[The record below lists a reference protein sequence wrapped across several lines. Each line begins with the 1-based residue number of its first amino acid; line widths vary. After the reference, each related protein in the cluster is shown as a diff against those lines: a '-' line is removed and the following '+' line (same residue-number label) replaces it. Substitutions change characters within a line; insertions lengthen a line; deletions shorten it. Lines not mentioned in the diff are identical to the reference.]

1 MHICAI
7 NPNIFTIF
15 LKSASRIQKIFVPL
29 HRKMSEEN
37 QKFETGTPAIVA
49 DDAEGIPRWYVAYV
63 GTRAEKAVRDRLISL
78 GYEAYAA
85 TQWEIRVWR
94 NGRKKKIERPV
105 ITQYV
110 FIRLTERQR
119 AVVVAMPEIHYFL
132 VNKAGAT
139 NEYGRHL
146 PAVIPDAQ
154 MQMLQR
160 MLGQS
165 ESAVRF
171 ATSGFAVGDT
181 VRVLG
186 WGDNLQGHVVRIP
199 GDHARYVG
207 IRIDQLG
214 CAYMEI
220 SPDLLLKTKSTNTDK
235 SVFGD

>member
-1 MHICAI
+1 
-7 NPNIFTIF
+7 
-15 LKSASRIQKIFVPL
+15 
-29 HRKMSEEN
+29 MSEEN

-154 MQMLQR
+154 MRMLQR

-165 ESAVRF
+165 DSAVRF
-171 ATSGFAVGDT
+171 ATSGFAIGDT

-186 WGDNLQGHVVRIP
+186 WGDNLEGHVVRIP
-199 GDHARYVG
+199 GDHAKYVG

-220 SPDLLLKTKSTNTDK
+220 SPDFLLKTK
-235 SVFGD
+235 

>member
-1 MHICAI
+1 
-7 NPNIFTIF
+7 
-15 LKSASRIQKIFVPL
+15 
-29 HRKMSEEN
+29 MSEKD
-37 QKFETGTPAIVA
+37 QKFEIETSAIVA
-49 DDAEGIPRWYVAYV
+49 DDAVGLPRWYVAYV

-85 TQWEIRVWR
+85 TQWEIHVWR
-94 NGRKKKIERPV
+94 NGRKKKVERPV

-110 FIRLTERQR
+110 FIRLTEQQR
-119 AVVVAMPEIHYFL
+119 TEILTMPEIHYFL
-132 VNKAGAT
+132 VNRAGAT
-139 NEYGRHL
+139 NAYGRHL

-154 MQMLQR
+154 MRMLQR

-171 ATSGFAVGDT
+171 ATSGFSIGDT

-186 WGDNLQGHVVRIP
+186 WGDNLKGQVVCIP
-199 GDHARYVG
+199 GDHARYIG

-220 SPDLLLKTKSTNTDK
+220 SPDLLLKT
-235 SVFGD
+235 

>member
-29 HRKMSEEN
+29 RRKMSEEN

-165 ESAVRF
+165 DSAVRF
-171 ATSGFAVGDT
+171 ATSGFAIGDT

-186 WGDNLQGHVVRIP
+186 WGDNLEGHVVRIP
-199 GDHARYVG
+199 GDHAKYVG

-220 SPDLLLKTKSTNTDK
+220 SPDLLLKTK
-235 SVFGD
+235 

>member
-1 MHICAI
+1 
-7 NPNIFTIF
+7 
-15 LKSASRIQKIFVPL
+15 
-29 HRKMSEEN
+29 MSEKD
-37 QKFETGTPAIVA
+37 QKFEIETSAIVA
-49 DDAEGIPRWYVAYV
+49 DDAVGIPRWYVAYV

-85 TQWEIRVWR
+85 TQWEIHVWR
-94 NGRKKKIERPV
+94 NGRKKKVERPV

-110 FIRLTERQR
+110 FIRLTEQQR
-119 AVVVAMPEIHYFL
+119 TEILVMPEIHYFL
-132 VNKAGAT
+132 VNRAGAT
-139 NEYGRHL
+139 NAYGRHL

-154 MQMLQR
+154 MRMLQR

-171 ATSGFAVGDT
+171 ATSGFSIGDT

-186 WGDNLQGHVVRIP
+186 WGDNLKGQVVCIP
-199 GDHARYVG
+199 GDHARYIG

-220 SPDLLLKTKSTNTDK
+220 SPDLLLKT
-235 SVFGD
+235 

>member
-1 MHICAI
+1 MQLCAT
-7 NPNIFTIF
+7 NLHNFTIF
-15 LKSASRIQKIFVPL
+15 LNFDVRIQKIFVTL
-29 HRKMSEEN
+29 RRKMSDTE
-37 QKFETGTPAIVA
+37 QKFGMQTPAPVA
-49 DDAEGIPRWYVAYV
+49 DDAGGVPRWYVAYV

-85 TQWEIRVWR
+85 TQWEIHVWR
-94 NGRKKKIERPV
+94 SGRKKKIERPV

-119 AVVVAMPEIHYFL
+119 AVVVTMPEIHYFL

-139 NEYGRHL
+139 NQYGRHL
-146 PAVIPDAQ
+146 PAVIPDSQ
-154 MQMLQR
+154 MQMLKR

-181 VRVLG
+181 VQVLG
-186 WGDNLQGHVVRIP
+186 WGDNLIGHIVRIP
-199 GDHARYVG
+199 GDHARYIG
-207 IRIDQLG
+207 LRIDQLG

-220 SPDLLLKTKSTNTDK
+220 SPDLLLKTK
-235 SVFGD
+235 

>member
-29 HRKMSEEN
+29 RRKMSEEN

-154 MQMLQR
+154 MRMLQR

-186 WGDNLQGHVVRIP
+186 WGDNLEGHVVRIP
-199 GDHARYVG
+199 GDHAKYVG

-220 SPDLLLKTKSTNTDK
+220 SPDLLLKTK
-235 SVFGD
+235 

>member
-15 LKSASRIQKIFVPL
+15 LKSSSLIQKIFVPL
-29 HRKMSEEN
+29 RHKMSEKDKELEM
-37 QKFETGTPAIVA
+37 QTPAIVA
-49 DDAEGIPRWYVAYV
+49 DGAVGFPRWYVAYV
-63 GTRAEKAVRDRLISL
+63 GTRAEKAVRNRLISL

-85 TQWEIRVWR
+85 TQWEIHVWQ
-94 NGRKKKIERPV
+94 NGRKKKVERPV

-119 AVVVAMPEIHYFL
+119 AVVMTMPEIHYFL
-132 VNKAGAT
+132 VNKAGAV

-146 PAVIPDAQ
+146 PAVIPDSQ

-171 ATSGFAVGDT
+171 ATSGFAIGDT
-181 VRVLG
+181 VRILG
-186 WGDNLQGHVVRIP
+186 WGDNLQGHVIRIP
-199 GDHARYVG
+199 GDRSRYIG
-207 IRIDQLG
+207 IRLDQLG

-220 SPDLLLKTKSTNTDK
+220 SPDLLLKTR
-235 SVFGD
+235 

>member
-29 HRKMSEEN
+29 RRKMSEEN

-119 AVVVAMPEIHYFL
+119 AVVVTMPEIHYFL

-154 MQMLQR
+154 MWMLQR

-165 ESAVRF
+165 DSAVRF
-171 ATSGFAVGDT
+171 ATSGFAIGDT

-186 WGDNLQGHVVRIP
+186 WGDNLEGHVVRIP
-199 GDHARYVG
+199 GDHAKYVG

-220 SPDLLLKTKSTNTDK
+220 SPDLLLKTK
-235 SVFGD
+235 

>member
-29 HRKMSEEN
+29 RRKMSEEN

-49 DDAEGIPRWYVAYV
+49 DDAEGLPRWYVAYV

-154 MQMLQR
+154 MRMLQR

-171 ATSGFAVGDT
+171 ATSGFAIGDT

-186 WGDNLQGHVVRIP
+186 WGDNLEGHVVRIP
-199 GDHARYVG
+199 GDHAKYVG

-220 SPDLLLKTKSTNTDK
+220 SPDLLLKTKNT
-235 SVFGD
+235 

>member
-1 MHICAI
+1 
-7 NPNIFTIF
+7 
-15 LKSASRIQKIFVPL
+15 
-29 HRKMSEEN
+29 MSEKD
-37 QKFETGTPAIVA
+37 QKFEMQTSAIVA
-49 DDAEGIPRWYVAYV
+49 DDAVGIPRWYVAYV

-85 TQWEIRVWR
+85 TQWEIHVWR
-94 NGRKKKIERPV
+94 NGRKKKVERPV

-110 FIRLTERQR
+110 FIRLTEQQR
-119 AVVVAMPEIHYFL
+119 TEILTMPEIHYFL
-132 VNKAGAT
+132 VNRAGAT
-139 NEYGRHL
+139 NAYGRHL

-154 MQMLQR
+154 MRMLQR

-171 ATSGFAVGDT
+171 ATSGFSIGDT

-186 WGDNLQGHVVRIP
+186 WGDNLKGQVVCIP
-199 GDHARYVG
+199 GDHARYIG

-220 SPDLLLKTKSTNTDK
+220 SPDLLLNTK
-235 SVFGD
+235 

>member
-186 WGDNLQGHVVRIP
+186 WGDNLEGHVVRIP
-199 GDHARYVG
+199 GDHAKYVG

-220 SPDLLLKTKSTNTDK
+220 SPDLLLKTK
-235 SVFGD
+235 

>member
-1 MHICAI
+1 MFDILEILVGAYLQLVCS
-7 NPNIFTIF
+7 IFI
-15 LKSASRIQKIFVPL
+15 
-29 HRKMSEEN
+29 
-37 QKFETGTPAIVA
+37 A
-49 DDAEGIPRWYVAYV
+49 DDTEGLPRWYVAYV
-63 GTRAEKAVRDRLISL
+63 GTRAEKAVRDRLIAL

-85 TQWEIRVWR
+85 TQWEIHVWQ

-119 AVVVAMPEIHYFL
+119 AEVVTMPEIHYFL

-139 NEYGRHL
+139 NQYGRHPL
-146 PAVIPDAQ
+146 AVIPDAQ
-154 MQMLQR
+154 MRMLQR

-165 ESAVRF
+165 ESTVRF
-171 ATSGFAVGDT
+171 TTSGFAIGDT

-199 GDHARYVG
+199 GDRSRYVG
-207 IRIDQLG
+207 IRLEQLG

-220 SPDLLLKTKSTNTDK
+220 SPELLLKI
-235 SVFGD
+235 

>member
-15 LKSASRIQKIFVPL
+15 LKSSSLIQKIFVPL
-29 HRKMSEEN
+29 HHKMSEKDKKLEM
-37 QKFETGTPAIVA
+37 QTPAPVA
-49 DDAEGIPRWYVAYV
+49 DEAGGVPRWYVAYV

-85 TQWEIRVWR
+85 TQWEIHVWR
-94 NGRKKKIERPV
+94 SGRKKKIERPV

-119 AVVVAMPEIHYFL
+119 AVVVTMPEIHYFL

-139 NEYGRHL
+139 NQYGRHL
-146 PAVIPDAQ
+146 PAVIPDSQ
-154 MQMLQR
+154 MQMLKR

-181 VRVLG
+181 VQVLG
-186 WGDNLQGHVVRIP
+186 WGDNLIGHIVRIP
-199 GDHARYVG
+199 GDHARYIG
-207 IRIDQLG
+207 LRIDQLG

-220 SPDLLLKTKSTNTDK
+220 SPDLLLKTK
-235 SVFGD
+235 

>member
-29 HRKMSEEN
+29 RRKMSEEN

-186 WGDNLQGHVVRIP
+186 WGDNLEGHVVRIP

-220 SPDLLLKTKSTNTDK
+220 SPDLLLKTK
-235 SVFGD
+235 

>member
-29 HRKMSEEN
+29 RRKMSEEN

-165 ESAVRF
+165 NSAVRF

-186 WGDNLQGHVVRIP
+186 WGDNLEGHVVRIP
-199 GDHARYVG
+199 GDHAKYVG

-220 SPDLLLKTKSTNTDK
+220 SPDLLLKTK
-235 SVFGD
+235 

>member
-1 MHICAI
+1 
-7 NPNIFTIF
+7 
-15 LKSASRIQKIFVPL
+15 
-29 HRKMSEEN
+29 MSEKD
-37 QKFETGTPAIVA
+37 QKFEIETSAIVA
-49 DDAEGIPRWYVAYV
+49 DDAVGIPRWYVAYV
-63 GTRAEKAVRDRLISL
+63 GTRAEKAVRDRLVSL

-85 TQWEIRVWR
+85 TQWEIHVWR
-94 NGRKKKIERPV
+94 NGRKKKVERPV

-110 FIRLTERQR
+110 FIRLTEQQR
-119 AVVVAMPEIHYFL
+119 TEILTMPEIHYFL
-132 VNKAGAT
+132 VNRAGAT
-139 NEYGRHL
+139 NAYGRHL

-154 MQMLQR
+154 MRMLQR

-171 ATSGFAVGDT
+171 ATSGFSIGDT

-186 WGDNLQGHVVRIP
+186 WGDNLKGQVVCIP
-199 GDHARYVG
+199 GDHARYIG

>member
-1 MHICAI
+1 
-7 NPNIFTIF
+7 
-15 LKSASRIQKIFVPL
+15 
-29 HRKMSEEN
+29 MSEKD
-37 QKFETGTPAIVA
+37 QKFEIETSAIVA
-49 DDAEGIPRWYVAYV
+49 DDAVGIPRWYVAYV

-85 TQWEIRVWR
+85 TQWEIHVWR
-94 NGRKKKIERPV
+94 NGRKKKVERPV

-110 FIRLTERQR
+110 FIRLTEQQR
-119 AVVVAMPEIHYFL
+119 TEILTMPEIHYFL
-132 VNKAGAT
+132 VNRAGAT
-139 NEYGRHL
+139 NAYGRHL

-154 MQMLQR
+154 MRMLQR

-171 ATSGFAVGDT
+171 ATSGFSIGDT

-186 WGDNLQGHVVRIP
+186 WGDNLKGQVVCIP
-199 GDHARYVG
+199 GDHARYIG

-220 SPDLLLKTKSTNTDK
+220 SPDLLLKT
-235 SVFGD
+235 

>member
-15 LKSASRIQKIFVPL
+15 LKSSSLIQKIFVPL
-29 HRKMSEEN
+29 RHKMSEKDKKLEM
-37 QKFETGTPAIVA
+37 QTPAIVA
-49 DDAEGIPRWYVAYV
+49 DGAVGFPRWYVAYV
-63 GTRAEKAVRDRLISL
+63 GTRAEKAVRNRLISL

-85 TQWEIRVWR
+85 TQWEIHVWQ
-94 NGRKKKIERPV
+94 NGRKKKVERPV

-119 AVVVAMPEIHYFL
+119 AVVMTMPEIHYFL
-132 VNKAGAT
+132 VNKAGAV

-146 PAVIPDAQ
+146 PAVIPDSQ

-171 ATSGFAVGDT
+171 ATSGFAIGDT
-181 VRVLG
+181 VRILG
-186 WGDNLQGHVVRIP
+186 WGDNLQGHVIRIP
-199 GDHARYVG
+199 GDRSRYIG
-207 IRIDQLG
+207 IRLDQLG

-220 SPDLLLKTKSTNTDK
+220 SPDLLLKTR
-235 SVFGD
+235 

>member
-1 MHICAI
+1 MQLCAR
-7 NPNIFTIF
+7 NPHNFTIF
-15 LKSASRIQKIFVPL
+15 FNFDVRIQKIFVTL
-29 HRKMSEEN
+29 RRKMSDTE
-37 QKFETGTPAIVA
+37 QKFGMQMPAHVA
-49 DDAEGIPRWYVAYV
+49 DDAGGVPRWYVAYV

-85 TQWEIRVWR
+85 TQWEIHVWR
-94 NGRKKKIERPV
+94 SGRKKKIERPV

-119 AVVVAMPEIHYFL
+119 AVVVTMPEIHYFL

-139 NEYGRHL
+139 NQYGRHL
-146 PAVIPDAQ
+146 PAVIPDSQ
-154 MQMLQR
+154 MQMLKR

-181 VRVLG
+181 VQVLG
-186 WGDNLQGHVVRIP
+186 WGDNLIGHIVRIP
-199 GDHARYVG
+199 GDHARYIG
-207 IRIDQLG
+207 LRIDQLG

-220 SPDLLLKTKSTNTDK
+220 SPDLLLKTK
-235 SVFGD
+235 

>member
-15 LKSASRIQKIFVPL
+15 LKSSSLIQKIFVPL
-29 HRKMSEEN
+29 RHKMSEKDKKLEM
-37 QKFETGTPAIVA
+37 QTPAIVA
-49 DDAEGIPRWYVAYV
+49 DGAVGFPRWYVAYV
-63 GTRAEKAVRDRLISL
+63 GTRAEKAVRNRLISL

-85 TQWEIRVWR
+85 TQWEIHVWQ
-94 NGRKKKIERPV
+94 NGRKKKVERPV

-119 AVVVAMPEIHYFL
+119 AVVMTMPEIHYFL
-132 VNKAGAT
+132 VNKAGAV

-146 PAVIPDAQ
+146 PAVIPDSQ

-171 ATSGFAVGDT
+171 ATSGFAIGDT
-181 VRVLG
+181 VRILG

-199 GDHARYVG
+199 GDRSRYIG
-207 IRIDQLG
+207 IRLDQLG

-220 SPDLLLKTKSTNTDK
+220 SPDLLLKTR
-235 SVFGD
+235 

>member
-1 MHICAI
+1 
-7 NPNIFTIF
+7 
-15 LKSASRIQKIFVPL
+15 
-29 HRKMSEEN
+29 MSEEN

-85 TQWEIRVWR
+85 TQWEIRVWQ

-110 FIRLTERQR
+110 FIRLTGRQR
-119 AVVVAMPEIHYFL
+119 AVVVTMPEIHYFL

-165 ESAVRF
+165 DSAVRF
-171 ATSGFAVGDT
+171 ATSGFAIGDT

-186 WGDNLQGHVVRIP
+186 WGDNLEGHVVRIP
-199 GDHARYVG
+199 GDHAKYVG

-220 SPDLLLKTKSTNTDK
+220 SPDLLLKTK
-235 SVFGD
+235 

>member
-29 HRKMSEEN
+29 RRKMSEEN

-146 PAVIPDAQ
+146 TAVIPDAQ

-165 ESAVRF
+165 DSAVRF
-171 ATSGFAVGDT
+171 ATSGFAIGDT

-199 GDHARYVG
+199 GDHAKYVG

-220 SPDLLLKTKSTNTDK
+220 SPDLLLKTK
-235 SVFGD
+235 

>member
-29 HRKMSEEN
+29 RRKMSEEN

-154 MQMLQR
+154 MRMLQR

-165 ESAVRF
+165 DSAVRF

-199 GDHARYVG
+199 GDHARYIG

-220 SPDLLLKTKSTNTDK
+220 SPDLLLKTK
-235 SVFGD
+235 

>member
-1 MHICAI
+1 
-7 NPNIFTIF
+7 
-15 LKSASRIQKIFVPL
+15 
-29 HRKMSEEN
+29 MSEKE
-37 QKFETGTPAIVA
+37 QQFGIQTSAHVA
-49 DDAEGIPRWYVAYV
+49 DGAEGVPRWYVAHV
-63 GTRAEKAVRDRLISL
+63 GPRAEKAVRDRLISL

-85 TQWEIRVWR
+85 TQWEIRVWQ

-119 AVVVAMPEIHYFL
+119 AVVVTMPEIHYFL

-146 PAVIPDAQ
+146 PAVIPDSQ
-154 MQMLQR
+154 IQMLQR

-171 ATSGFAVGDT
+171 TTSGFAVGDT
-181 VRVLG
+181 VQVLG
-186 WGDNLQGHVVRIP
+186 WGDNLEGHVVRIP
-199 GDHARYVG
+199 GDHANYVG

-220 SPDLLLKTKSTNTDK
+220 SPDLLLRTKQYSETI
-235 SVFGD
+235 

>member
-1 MHICAI
+1 
-7 NPNIFTIF
+7 
-15 LKSASRIQKIFVPL
+15 
-29 HRKMSEEN
+29 MSEME
-37 QKFETGTPAIVA
+37 QKFETQTSVHVA
-49 DDAEGIPRWYVAYV
+49 DDAGGVPKWYVAYV

-119 AVVVAMPEIHYFL
+119 AVVVTFPEIHYFL

-146 PAVIPDAQ
+146 PAVIPDSQ
-154 MQMLQR
+154 MRMLQR

-165 ESAVRF
+165 DSAVRF

-186 WGDNLQGHVVRIP
+186 WGDNLLGQVVRIP

-220 SPDLLLKTKSTNTDK
+220 APDLLLRTESC
-235 SVFGD
+235 GQ

>member
-1 MHICAI
+1 
-7 NPNIFTIF
+7 
-15 LKSASRIQKIFVPL
+15 
-29 HRKMSEEN
+29 MSEME
-37 QKFETGTPAIVA
+37 QKFETQTSAHVA
-49 DDAEGIPRWYVAYV
+49 DDAGGIPKWYVAYV

-94 NGRKKKIERPV
+94 NGRKKKVERPV

-119 AVVVAMPEIHYFL
+119 AVVVTMPEIHYFL

-146 PAVIPDAQ
+146 PAVIPDSQ
-154 MQMLQR
+154 MRMLQR

-186 WGDNLQGHVVRIP
+186 WGDNLQGQVVRIP
-199 GDHARYVG
+199 GDHARYIG

-214 CAYMEI
+214 CAYMEL
-220 SPDLLLKTKSTNTDK
+220 SPDLLLKTK
-235 SVFGD
+235 

>member
-1 MHICAI
+1 
-7 NPNIFTIF
+7 
-15 LKSASRIQKIFVPL
+15 
-29 HRKMSEEN
+29 MSEEN

-146 PAVIPDAQ
+146 PAVIPNSQ
-154 MQMLQR
+154 IQMLQR

-171 ATSGFAVGDT
+171 ATSGFAIGDT

-186 WGDNLQGHVVRIP
+186 WGDNLEGHVVRIP
-199 GDHARYVG
+199 GDHAKYVG

-220 SPDLLLKTKSTNTDK
+220 SPDLLLRTKQYSETI
-235 SVFGD
+235 

>member
-29 HRKMSEEN
+29 RRKMSEEN

-165 ESAVRF
+165 DSAVRF
-171 ATSGFAVGDT
+171 ATSGFAIGDT

-199 GDHARYVG
+199 GDHAKYVG

-220 SPDLLLKTKSTNTDK
+220 SPDLLLKTK
-235 SVFGD
+235 

>member
-29 HRKMSEEN
+29 RRKMSEEN

-165 ESAVRF
+165 DSAVRF
-171 ATSGFAVGDT
+171 ATSGFAIGDT

-186 WGDNLQGHVVRIP
+186 WGDNLEGHVVRIP
-199 GDHARYVG
+199 GDHAKYIG

-220 SPDLLLKTKSTNTDK
+220 SPDLLLKTK
-235 SVFGD
+235 